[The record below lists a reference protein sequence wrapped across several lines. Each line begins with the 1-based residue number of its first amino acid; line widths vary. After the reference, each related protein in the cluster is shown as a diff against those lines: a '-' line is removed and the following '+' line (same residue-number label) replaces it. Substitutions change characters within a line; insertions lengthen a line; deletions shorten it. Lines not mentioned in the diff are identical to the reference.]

1 MVQPL
6 LARRPVAAGGSLCGA
21 GRAPAEAKIVA
32 ISRSA
37 GFDDHEEVIFCNDDD
52 AGLRAI
58 IAIHSTVLGPAL
70 GGCRVWSYASDD
82 EALTD
87 VLRLSRAMTYKHA
100 LAGTRQGGGKSVII
114 ADSRTDKSAAL
125 LRAFGRCVDAL
136 GGRYIVAEDV
146 GTSVDDMAV
155 VHSVT
160 RHVAGLVDP
169 SPVTAYGVFSGIKAA
184 ARHKLARDGLAGLKV
199 AVQGVGHV
207 GRALCGYLRE
217 AGAELFV
224 TDIDPALV
232 DRAQADFA
240 AQPAALDEIYD
251 LEVDVLAPCALGGVL
266 NDNTIPRLK
275 AAIVAG
281 AANNQLGL
289 ARHGAALAERGILY
303 APDYVIN
310 AGGIINISFEGAS
323 YDRDGAM
330 KQTEGIY
337 DTLMEVFG
345 RAEADAAPTNEVADR
360 MARER
365 FAEAKAT
372 GSARVG

>member
-1 MVQPL
+1 MTVFD
-6 LARRPVAAGGSLCGA
+6 
-21 GRAPAEAKIVA
+21 APD
-32 ISRSA
+32 
-37 GFDDHEEVIFCNDDD
+37 FDDHEQVAFFSAPE
-52 AGLRAI
+52 AGLKAI
-58 IAIHSTVLGPAL
+58 IAIHSTTLGPAL
-70 GGCRVWSYASDD
+70 GGCRVWPYASDR

-100 LAGTRQGGGKSVII
+100 LAGTGQGGGKSVII
-114 ADSRTDKSAAL
+114 ADSRTDKSAEL

-146 GTSVDDMAV
+146 GTSADDMTV

-232 DRAQADFA
+232 DRARADFA
-240 AQPAALDEIYD
+240 AQPAAVDEIYD
-251 LEVDVLAPCALGGVL
+251 LEVDVFAPCALGGVL
-266 NDNTIPRLK
+266 NDDTIPRLK

-372 GSARVG
+372 GSARAG